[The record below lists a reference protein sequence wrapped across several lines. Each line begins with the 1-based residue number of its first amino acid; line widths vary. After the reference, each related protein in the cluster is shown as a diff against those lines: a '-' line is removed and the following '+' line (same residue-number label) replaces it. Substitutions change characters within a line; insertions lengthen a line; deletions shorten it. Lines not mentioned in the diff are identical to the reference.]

1 MNYILKVYTLCVY
14 IYIYDMP
21 GDIIQA
27 TFMISFSTIK
37 KIQGIKRW
45 SEKKMCLERV
55 KKSFCD
61 KIKGKFMMRIKL
73 NCINILLK
81 IRTILKYT
89 SCFVSYSTSKK

>member
-37 KIQGIKRW
+37 KIQGIKR
-45 SEKKMCLERV
+45 
-55 KKSFCD
+55 
-61 KIKGKFMMRIKL
+61 
-73 NCINILLK
+73 
-81 IRTILKYT
+81 
-89 SCFVSYSTSKK
+89 